1 MLEPDLFH
9 IFVKRLNCLGIRYMI
24 TGSVASTIYGEP
36 RLTHDIDFVI
46 EIQKDQIEGLI
57 KAFSARDS
65 SGIRVLS
72 PRILPPAI
80 GELGSTARTA
90 TFFP

>member
-24 TGSVASTIYGEP
+24 TGSVASMIYGEP

-46 EIQKDQIEGLI
+46 EIQKDQIEDLI
-57 KAFSARDS
+57 IFFS
-65 SGIRVLS
+65 
-72 PRILPPAI
+72 P
-80 GELGSTARTA
+80 
-90 TFFP
+90 